1 MAPKDKL
8 PCVSVFVYA
17 CVFAQRNE
25 VVLTVREQKWSCSF
39 SQQKQSSDMFCDT
52 GYVSLLTRIK
62 KKKKKEEEIKKN
74 NKSLTL
80 SQSLT

>member
-8 PCVSVFVYA
+8 PCVCVSVFVYV

-62 KKKKKEEEIKKN
+62 KKKKKEEEIKKII
-74 NKSLTL
+74 KV
-80 SQSLT
+80 

>member
-1 MAPKDKL
+1 MCHNWSWLPKINYRV
-8 PCVSVFVYA
+8 CVSVFVYA

-62 KKKKKEEEIKKN
+62 KKKEKKKK
-74 NKSLTL
+74 
-80 SQSLT
+80 

>member
-1 MAPKDKL
+1 MGNGTSTLASASKCATIGHGSQRQTTVCV
-8 PCVSVFVYA
+8 CVSVFVYV

-52 GYVSLLTRIK
+52 GYVSLLTRI
-62 KKKKKEEEIKKN
+62 
-74 NKSLTL
+74 
-80 SQSLT
+80 

>member
-8 PCVSVFVYA
+8 PCVCVSVFVYA

-62 KKKKKEEEIKKN
+62 KKERRRNKK